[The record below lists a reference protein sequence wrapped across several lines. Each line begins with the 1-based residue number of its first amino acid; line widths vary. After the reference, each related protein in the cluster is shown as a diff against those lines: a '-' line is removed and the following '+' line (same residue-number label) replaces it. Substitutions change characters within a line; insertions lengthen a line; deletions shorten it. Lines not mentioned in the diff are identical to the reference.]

1 MIKIRIII
9 TVNCSLSLFVICSN
23 DSAKVT
29 PLEMYLITSVLYVVK
44 LKPTQNTDEIF
55 MVYYDNSSHYV
66 THKLFVY
73 LNEFWIQGF
82 RSCQC

>member
-23 DSAKVT
+23 NTTDVI
-29 PLEMYLITSVLYVVK
+29 PLEMHRIISILYVVK

-55 MVYYDNSSHYV
+55 MVYYDNSSQYV